1 MNILTKQFNTLGNE
15 TSNKACYRLA
25 HKQRGVTLI
34 ESVIALLV
42 FSLGALG
49 LTAMQL
55 TSLGA
60 SGSSQQRSVVLWK
73 AQEFIDR
80 IKSNDSIV
88 DQYVAAIGNQ
98 TLVNLGV
105 DGNAGLLN
113 CDDFP
118 QPANFCA
125 DSAAANAGS
134 CNAAADKVN
143 YDVWDVFCNP
153 QSGLASSGAASAN
166 TIGVIGLEVAFRQ
179 NTVAA
184 NGNDDHLLAFE
195 WVSRETENNANI
207 ANADSFAAS
216 LCGEPQQNIA
226 SNLDVYC
233 IRFRP

>member
-80 IKSNDSIV
+80 IKSNEIV
-88 DQYVAAIGNQ
+88 KFKKG
-98 TLVNLGV
+98 
-105 DGNAGLLN
+105 
-113 CDDFP
+113 
-118 QPANFCA
+118 
-125 DSAAANAGS
+125 
-134 CNAAADKVN
+134 
-143 YDVWDVFCNP
+143 
-153 QSGLASSGAASAN
+153 
-166 TIGVIGLEVAFRQ
+166 
-179 NTVAA
+179 
-184 NGNDDHLLAFE
+184 
-195 WVSRETENNANI
+195 
-207 ANADSFAAS
+207 
-216 LCGEPQQNIA
+216 
-226 SNLDVYC
+226 
-233 IRFRP
+233 